1 MTTKVQ
7 EPAAAGGKTGS
18 GDAAASG
25 ASPALALLAGW
36 LVPGAGH
43 LLLGKWVRAG
53 LLMVSIVG
61 MFAIGIALAGKV
73 YTPNTGEPLDMLGF
87 AGDLGSGLLYGL
99 ARLLGWGQ
107 APVLVAG
114 GGLWDQVHR
123 GGRAVERRRRGGCAF
138 AGQREEAVV
147 TISHFS
153 AVLLF
158 SLFTSI
164 VFGITQR
171 AEPKKMVRFG
181 ALCFA
186 LFVDWHHRGELG
198 DVAHQALN
206 G

>member
-7 EPAAAGGKTGS
+7 APTAAGGKTGS

-25 ASPALALLAGW
+25 VSPALALLAGW

-43 LLLGKWVRAG
+43 LLLGKWVRAM

-107 APVLVAG
+107 APVLVAVADYG
-114 GGLWDQVHR
+114 TKFIVVAGLLNIVAAVDAHSLAS
-123 GGRAVERRRRGGCAF
+123 GRKP
-138 AGQREEAVV
+138 
-147 TISHFS
+147 S
-153 AVLLF
+153 
-158 SLFTSI
+158 
-164 VFGITQR
+164 
-171 AEPKKMVRFG
+171 
-181 ALCFA
+181 
-186 LFVDWHHRGELG
+186 
-198 DVAHQALN
+198 
-206 G
+206 